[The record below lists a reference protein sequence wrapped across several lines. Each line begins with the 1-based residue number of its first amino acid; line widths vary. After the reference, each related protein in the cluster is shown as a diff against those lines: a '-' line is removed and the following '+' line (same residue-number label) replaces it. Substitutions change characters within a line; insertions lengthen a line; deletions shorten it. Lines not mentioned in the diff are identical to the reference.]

1 MGHSLHCHQL
11 LLHHHGTL
19 PALSLIHQDLLL
31 LPSVCPQSQ
40 LLMLYLHLLLPSLQL
55 WDLWPPGHAGTV
67 LYIVVIST
75 PPIVAPAHRIPVASL
90 LSPIHLLFLLSLLQP
105 HRWVFLVLVPS
116 VVHVVAPGASSS
128 HIQYLVSHLTKQAMD
143 LDLSHSATLILEY
156 YFYN

>member
-1 MGHSLHCHQL
+1 
-11 LLHHHGTL
+11 
-19 PALSLIHQDLLL
+19 
-31 LPSVCPQSQ
+31 
-40 LLMLYLHLLLPSLQL
+40 MLYLHLLLPSLQHLHSHQLLQIFQFDHLICSLLTLTSLHL

-90 LSPIHLLFLLSLLQP
+90 LSPLHLLLLQSLLQP

-116 VVHVVAPGASSS
+116 VVHVVAPVASSS
-128 HIQYLVSHLTKQAMD
+128 HIQYLVSHLTKQAMY

-156 YFYN
+156 YFCN